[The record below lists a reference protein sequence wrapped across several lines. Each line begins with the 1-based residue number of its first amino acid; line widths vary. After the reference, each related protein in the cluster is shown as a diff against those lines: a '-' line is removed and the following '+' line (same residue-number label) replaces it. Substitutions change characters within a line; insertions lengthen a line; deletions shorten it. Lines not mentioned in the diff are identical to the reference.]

1 MTCNVGG
8 IERTIRVLF
17 GVMLLALALYGNM
30 PTVAAW
36 IFGVLGAVAT
46 VTGAVGFC
54 PAWTLFGINTC
65 QQKPADKT

>member
-8 IERTIRVLF
+8 IERTIRIIVGALLLGLALF
-17 GVMLLALALYGNM
+17 GGM
-30 PTVAAW
+30 PTAGMW
-36 IFGVLGAVAT
+36 VLGVIGAIAL

-65 QQKPADKT
+65 HTKPAEKG